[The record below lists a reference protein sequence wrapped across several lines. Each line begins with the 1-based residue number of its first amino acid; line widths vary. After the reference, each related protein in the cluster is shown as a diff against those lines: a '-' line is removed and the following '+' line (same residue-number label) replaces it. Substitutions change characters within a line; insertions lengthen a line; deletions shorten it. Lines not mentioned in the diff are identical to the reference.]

1 MASIREYFLKKKLNK
16 KYYNLIYKSWSDVEN
31 ILLLF
36 NSDYLEKNSEIK
48 TFIKQGKN
56 ENKNIVACCFVNKK
70 KSETPTLD
78 DYIVIDKSN
87 INLLGKPDVNHIG
100 SIFNYKY
107 DVIIDLTEDIVVP
120 LAYIMAMVE
129 YNFASGVKKDNFNF
143 YDFVLDF
150 TSQRESMEVKDPDD
164 INESHFSVIILEQ
177 IVKYLKMVK
186 SK

>member
-1 MASIREYFLKKKLNK
+1 M
-16 KYYNLIYKSWSDVEN
+16 
-31 ILLLF
+31 
-36 NSDYLEKNSEIK
+36 
-48 TFIKQGKN
+48 
-56 ENKNIVACCFVNKK
+56 
-70 KSETPTLD
+70 
-78 DYIVIDKSN
+78 
-87 INLLGKPDVNHIG
+87 GKPDVNHIG

-129 YNFASGVKKDNFNF
+129 YNFACGVKKDNFNF

-150 TSQRESMEVKDPDD
+150 TSQRVSMEVKDPDD